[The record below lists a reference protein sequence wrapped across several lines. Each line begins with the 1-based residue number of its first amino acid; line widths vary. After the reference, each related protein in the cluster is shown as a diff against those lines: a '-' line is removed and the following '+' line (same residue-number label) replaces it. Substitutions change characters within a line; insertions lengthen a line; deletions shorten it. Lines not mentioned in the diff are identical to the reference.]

1 MKALVAFAVLLV
13 LGLPA
18 CSRVGTGR
26 TCEWRPTDG
35 PSRLDSQDRS
45 QVLHL
50 TDEALRAEDAAI
62 RYADLH
68 HGRRSGA
75 YVGREA
81 YQEIRDS
88 CMTELFEA
96 LATHHSVTV
105 AQVRDSVYYRRT
117 SVDVLILMSFVAFY
131 SMVANPMIRW
141 LSQSAFFEVAGL
153 RWVATSV
160 AACGAAAAGLVL
172 FGLYFAAFEM
182 IRIGNTHMSYRAWRH
197 PWVQHKS
204 ELLVGGVILFV
215 LLAVYRYT
223 RTTNRVTDTGL
234 NPGPFGG

>member
-1 MKALVAFAVLLV
+1 VFTMKALVAFAVLLV

-68 HGRRSGA
+68 RGRRSGA

-88 CMTELFEA
+88 CMTEFFEA
-96 LATHHSVTV
+96 LATHHGVTI
-105 AQVRDSVYYRRT
+105 AQLRDSVYYRRT
-117 SVDVLILMSFVAFY
+117 SVDVLISMSFLAFH
-131 SMVANPMIRW
+131 SVVANPMIRW
-141 LSQSAFFEVAGL
+141 LSQSAFFRGRRSSLGGHIGGL
-153 RWVATSV
+153 RVVRLPRASFCLESANV
-160 AACGAAAAGLVL
+160 
-172 FGLYFAAFEM
+172 
-182 IRIGNTHMSYRAWRH
+182 IGR
-197 PWVQHKS
+197 
-204 ELLVGGVILFV
+204 EILS
-215 LLAVYRYT
+215 L
-223 RTTNRVTDTGL
+223 
-234 NPGPFGG
+234 GPAEALIFDC